1 MAPTE
6 EDVGGGDGITVLNE
20 GETEVDPLRAA
31 RDPGQPTL
39 KQVEEH
45 RRAHLPYRLWCKWC
59 VLGRGRGLQH
69 RRSTGS
75 DIPIIGVDYFFMTK
89 KGIQRRDELD
99 YERNSEGDAKLEKAR
114 VAGEIVKCIAVR
126 CASTKALF
134 AHVVPCKGLD
144 ENGWV
149 ADTVVQDVAWLGHT
163 KLIIKADGEPALQA
177 LVKRVLEVARVEC
190 PEAES
195 ISKENPP
202 AYDSQAN
209 GSIETG
215 IRLVRGLFRTIKLCT
230 EARLNKHIPVDHP
243 IMAWLLEHVTLLIN
257 TMVKGDAG

>member
-6 EDVGGGDGITVLNE
+6 DDVGNGDEITIQEE

-75 DIPIIGVDYFFMTK
+75 SIPIVGVDYFFMTK
-89 KGIQRRDELD
+89 GGLQRREELD
-99 YERNSEGDAKLEKAR
+99 YERDTGGDEKLEQAR
-114 VAGEIVKCIAVR
+114 ASGEIVKCIAVR
-126 CASTKALF
+126 CSSTKAIF
-134 AHVVPCKGLD
+134 AHVVPCKGID
-144 ENGWV
+144 EEGWV
-149 ADTVVQDVAWLGHT
+149 AETVVRDVAWLGHT

-177 LVKRVLEVARVEC
+177 LVRRVLEVARVEC
-190 PEAES
+190 PET
-195 ISKENPP
+195 ENLSNEDPP

-209 GSIETG
+209 GGIETG
-215 IRLVRGLFRTIKLCT
+215 IRRIR
-230 EARLNKHIPVDHP
+230 
-243 IMAWLLEHVTLLIN
+243 
-257 TMVKGDAG
+257 